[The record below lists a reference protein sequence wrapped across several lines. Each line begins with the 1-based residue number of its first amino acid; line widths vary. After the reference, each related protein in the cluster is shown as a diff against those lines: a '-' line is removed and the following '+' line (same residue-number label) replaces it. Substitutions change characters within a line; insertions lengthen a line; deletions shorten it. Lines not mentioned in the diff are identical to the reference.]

1 MNNQW
6 QQMMQQVQQSG
17 MSIKDYTMKYAKDH
31 NIDIN
36 QLMNTLR
43 SRGMIK

>member
-1 MNNQW
+1 MNNW

-36 QLMNTLR
+36 QMIDQLKRSGMLR
-43 SRGMIK
+43 

>member
-6 QQMMQQVQQSG
+6 QQMMRQVQQSG

-31 NIDIN
+31 NIDLNALTDQMRRMGFI
-36 QLMNTLR
+36 R
-43 SRGMIK
+43 